1 MRIIDAD
8 KLYPDCMTKDGK
20 LAISQS
26 QLANAPTVDTS
37 DAKYLEERDADAYET
52 GFLQGH
58 IEGYLKAEKNY
69 ARPQGKWVKADN
81 LYDTVVC
88 NKCGGI
94 RRDNRIDHLAFCNKC
109 GADMR
114 GDKNG

>member
-26 QLANAPTVDTS
+26 QLANAPTVET
-37 DAKYLEERDADAYET
+37 YTEE
-52 GFLQGH
+52 
-58 IEGYLKAEKNY
+58 
-69 ARPQGKWVKADN
+69 
-81 LYDTVVC
+81 
-88 NKCGGI
+88 
-94 RRDNRIDHLAFCNKC
+94 
-109 GADMR
+109 DMR